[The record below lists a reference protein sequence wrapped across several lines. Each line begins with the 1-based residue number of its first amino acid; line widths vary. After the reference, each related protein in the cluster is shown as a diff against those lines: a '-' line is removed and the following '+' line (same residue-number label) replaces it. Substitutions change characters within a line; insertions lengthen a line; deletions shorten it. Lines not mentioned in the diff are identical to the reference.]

1 MKSPR
6 ADGLVDV
13 DSMKGD
19 GGMVLSDSRVYAIA
33 FAWCAAVTVLVHGPM
48 LFKPHAEG
56 DELVYYVLSQRM
68 GWDLSNYTTKDD
80 PRVNDLPYTIYRGPV
95 FHHPPLLPLVLKAGS
110 QFTMNPLLSLPGVVT
125 PRAKTDPRSFVVP
138 SECVAAAFA
147 FEVFVCVA
155 ALWYVWRFL
164 ALVGVEP
171 AFGVAALV
179 GLTVCPLVL
188 FSTVRIHHDGLMGL
202 MLVCGL
208 VAFAEAIERE
218 RVLGAVEA
226 AIWLVAAMNVRF
238 NAVVALP
245 VILLMPFYRATGG
258 QTTGYQGTGDRARSL
273 PGRGTAAL
281 KNIAR
286 PRPQWL
292 VVGIVFLAVLTAGLQ
307 HYVRLFAA
315 YGTLWPSAM
324 IHPLPG
330 VAKFSPLLAMVER
343 MNRAWVLWELAAMF
357 PLALLFVAPWNL
369 RVLFADLRARRWPA
383 MFVTAFGFL
392 FAVQLVFAFKPV
404 RYFAAVT
411 PLMHLCWPYL
421 LRIKAPNVWLGW
433 SAWGLAG
440 VTVLLMI
447 TTGFFNAT
455 LHDPDQ
461 AAVIPSLVFY
471 WPPLLNGYRAH

>member
-1 MKSPR
+1 MKSEPVKSPR
-6 ADGLVDV
+6 AAGPLDV
-13 DSMKGD
+13 NSMKT
-19 GGMVLSDSRVYAIA
+19 GGPSPSSGVAIYAVA
-33 FAWCAAVTVLVHGPM
+33 FAWCAALTILLHAPM

-80 PRVNDLPYTIYRGPV
+80 PRVNDLPYTIYRGHV

-110 QFTMNPLLSLPGVVT
+110 QFKMNPLLSLPGVAN

-147 FEVFVCVA
+147 FECFVCVA
-155 ALWYVWRFL
+155 TLWYAWRFL
-164 ALVGVEP
+164 ALVGVAP
-171 AFGVAALV
+171 PFGIAALV

-208 VAFAEAIERE
+208 VAFAEALEKQ
-218 RVLGAVEA
+218 RVLGAIEA

-238 NAVVALP
+238 NAVAALP
-245 VILLMPFYRATGG
+245 VILLMPFYRAT
-258 QTTGYQGTGDRARSL
+258 A
-273 PGRGTAAL
+273 PGNPTDRGTAPRNL
-281 KNIAR
+281 VSAR
-286 PRPQWL
+286 IPWL
-292 VVGIVFLAVLTAGLQ
+292 VVGIVFVAVLTAGLQ

-330 VAKFSPLLAMVER
+330 VAKFSPLLALVER
-343 MNRAWVLWELAAMF
+343 MNRTWVLWELAAMF
-357 PLALLFVAPWNL
+357 PLALAFVAPWNL

-421 LRIKAPNVWLGW
+421 LRIKAPFAWLGW
-433 SAWGLAG
+433 STWGLAG

-461 AAVIPSLVFY
+461 AAVIPSLVLY
-471 WPPLLNGYRAH
+471 WPPLLDGYRAH

>member
-1 MKSPR
+1 
-6 ADGLVDV
+6 
-13 DSMKGD
+13 
-19 GGMVLSDSRVYAIA
+19 
-33 FAWCAAVTVLVHGPM
+33 
-48 LFKPHAEG
+48 
-56 DELVYYVLSQRM
+56 
-68 GWDLSNYTTKDD
+68 
-80 PRVNDLPYTIYRGPV
+80 
-95 FHHPPLLPLVLKAGS
+95 
-110 QFTMNPLLSLPGVVT
+110 MNPLLLLPGVGN
-125 PRAKTDPRSFVVP
+125 PQAKNPRSFVVP

-147 FEVFVCVA
+147 FEVLVCVA

-164 ALVGVEP
+164 VLVGVEP
-171 AFGVAALV
+171 AFGVAALA

-202 MLVCGL
+202 MLLCGL
-208 VAFAEAIERE
+208 VAFAEALERQ

-226 AIWLVAAMNVRF
+226 AVWLVAAMNVRF
-238 NAVVALP
+238 NAVAALP
-245 VILLMPFYRATGG
+245 VILLMPFYRAA
-258 QTTGYQGTGDRARSL
+258 GYSAVGNGPQSL

-281 KNIAR
+281 RNIAR
-286 PRPQWL
+286 PRPPWL
-292 VVGIVFLAVLTAGLQ
+292 VVSIVFLAVLTAGLQ

-315 YGTLWPSAM
+315 YGTLWPSSM

-330 VAKFSPLLAMVER
+330 VAKFSPLLAMFER
-343 MNRAWVLWELAAMF
+343 MNRSWVLWELAAMF
-357 PLALLFVAPWNL
+357 PLALLFFAPWNF
-369 RVLFADLRARRWPA
+369 RVFFADLRARRWPA
-383 MFVTAFGFL
+383 MFVAAFGFL

-421 LRIKAPNVWLGW
+421 LRIQATNMWQGW

-461 AAVIPSLVFY
+461 AAVIPSLVLY
-471 WPPLLNGYRAH
+471 WPPLLDGYRAH